1 MIMKLLLSLFSIVLL
16 VSLYGCEGD
25 TTNVNAAQPDNYFN
39 ERATLQGT
47 IFDGVTGAKITDSS
61 LKVTLVQG
69 TSYRNASVRTGTQ
82 SFAGDYSLTNI
93 PISINDQTEYRL
105 VVSATGYQ
113 DFESTIA
120 FDALSG
126 STLDKNYNFV
136 GNVQLF
142 QAGVG
147 ANDVTVNVFFNG
159 EPVSGATVQLTRS
172 TLSVIGTV
180 SGTGAFLASNRTSGY
195 LGNLSATT
203 DANGVATFPST
214 GLVLGGT
221 YGVSVLPVTYKG
233 IPLAMA
239 SGASV
244 AIGSSIIVQ
253 NVSMSDLVPGTSN
266 GLYVVSAS
274 NTDPNLVVS
283 SGVLTIVFSR
293 AVSFVDETNILATL
307 GGGVNLAALNTTS
320 SPDSTTNATLS
331 TDGLTLT
338 LTPVFATA
346 PTAFNGSNAASADDA
361 LVVTYSNVLVRLQ
374 DVADTQP
381 IYSVFGLGGLVG
393 PSGTTPSGSV
403 LVTPNF

>member
-1 MIMKLLLSLFSIVLL
+1 MKNILKIVGLMFL
-16 VSLYGCEGD
+16 VSLYGCGGD
-25 TTNVNAAQPDNYFN
+25 TTNVNASVPDNYFN
-39 ERATLQGT
+39 EKATLQGT
-47 IFDGVTGAKITDSS
+47 VFDGVTGAKITDSS
-61 LKVTLVQG
+61 LKIMLVQG
-69 TSYRNASVRTGTQ
+69 TSYRNANVRTGTQ
-82 SFAGDYSLTNI
+82 QGAGDYAISSI

-105 VVSATGYQ
+105 VVTANGYQ

-120 FDALSG
+120 FDAVSG
-126 STLDKNYNFV
+126 STLDRVYNYV

-147 ANDVTVNVFFNG
+147 ANDITVNVSYLG
-159 EPVSGATVQLTRS
+159 EPVVGATVMMTRS
-172 TLSVIGTV
+172 TLSVISTV
-180 SGTGAFLASNRTSGY
+180 SGSGAFLASNKTSGY

-203 DANGVATFPST
+203 DSNGVATFASA

-239 SGASV
+239 SGSSV
-244 AIGSSIIVQ
+244 TVGSSIIVQ

-307 GGGVNLAALNTTS
+307 SGGVNLAALNTTT

-331 TDGLTLT
+331 ADGLTLT

-381 IYSVFGLGGLVG
+381 IYSVFGMGGLVG
-393 PSGTTPSGSV
+393 PSGSTPSGSV